1 MTAILAGVRVLDF
14 GRYIAGP
21 MCGTLLGDLGAEVI
35 RIERVGGGEDRDQY
49 PLAESADSGA
59 AFLALNRNKKSLTLD
74 LGSEKGREI
83 VRKLVATSEIVVANL
98 PIGTLRNLGLDYDSL
113 KAVKPDIILV
123 HTSAYGNEGPYAER
137 VGFDGVAQ
145 AMSGMT
151 YLSGD
156 PGRPMKHNAPWVDW
170 MTALFNAYGALAALL
185 HKRATGEGQL
195 VETNLLR
202 SSLNPSNGVIVEQ
215 ALLEKDRVPIGNRL
229 QLAAPGDIVKTKDG
243 AVLLQVLGDAMFR
256 RWAKMVGDE
265 EKWTTDPR
273 FARDDLRGDNG
284 QILSQATM
292 DWAADKTTDE
302 VLEEMAKFKVPGGPV
317 LSPRQVLTDPH
328 VNAVGLYTP
337 VEYPGLDKPIPLV
350 EPGARFNGKPIPIIR
365 APMIGEHTD
374 EVLSGL
380 GYSADEIAALHR
392 DGVA

>member
-1 MTAILAGVRVLDF
+1 MTAILSGVRVLDF

-35 RIERVGGGEDRDQY
+35 RVERVGGGEDRDQY
-49 PLAESADSGA
+49 PLAEGADAGA
-59 AFLALNRNKKSLTLD
+59 AFVTLNRNKKSLTLD
-74 LGSEKGREI
+74 LGSDKGREI
-83 VRKLVATSEIVVANL
+83 VRKLVATADIVVANL
-98 PIGTLRNLGLDYDSL
+98 PIGTLKNLGLDYGSL
-113 KAVKPDIILV
+113 KAIKPDIILV

-202 SSLNPSNGVIVEQ
+202 SSLNPSNGVIAEQ

-243 AVLLQVLGDAMFR
+243 AVLIQVLGDAMFR
-256 RWAKMVGDE
+256 RWARMMGEE
-265 EKWTTDPR
+265 EKYTSDPR
-273 FARDDLRGDNG
+273 FARDDTRGDNG
-284 QILSQATM
+284 QILSDRTM
-292 DWAADKTTDE
+292 EWAADKTTE
-302 VLEEMAKFKVPGGPV
+302 EALNEMAKHKLPGGPV
-317 LSPRQVLTDPH
+317 LSPRQVLADPH
-328 VNAVGLYTP
+328 VNAVGLYRE
-337 VEYPGLDKPIPLV
+337 VSYPGIDKPIPMV
-350 EPGARFNGKPIPIIR
+350 EPGARFNGEPLPVKR
-365 APMIGEHTD
+365 APTTGEHTD

-380 GYSADEIAALHR
+380 GYSASEIAALHK
-392 DGVA
+392 DGIA